1 MLMKASGVIL
11 EIKVVVVEPDSV
23 VWEIVGLEEWFLSTV
38 TILVLRDMILVVAL
52 SSLGEFG
59 VVEIVVVYSATCFD
73 GIL

>member
-1 MLMKASGVIL
+1 MLMKAPGVIL

-23 VWEIVGLEEWFLSTV
+23 VWEIVGLEAWFPSTV

-52 SSLGEFG
+52 SPIGVFG
-59 VVEIVVVYSATCFD
+59 VVEIVVVYSSTCFD